1 MKAIAL
7 QICLIGFMLQDAENL
22 HQTESDGIN
31 WLSFEELDEKID
43 QEPKKVLIYFTTS
56 WCTYCRKMDKEVFTN
71 AQVIKAI
78 NQNYYAVKFD
88 AESTKEVIFDRVTFR
103 NLSPKNS
110 RSRGIHELAL
120 LLAQNQGQF
129 APPTFIFLDE
139 NFEVRSRFFEYLHS
153 QRLIEV
159 LEASH

>member
-1 MKAIAL
+1 MKALIL

-71 AQVIKAI
+71 AQVIKVI
-78 NQNYYAVKFD
+78 NQDYYAVKFD
-88 AESTKEVIFDRVTFR
+88 AESENEVKFITKRKYK
-103 NLSPKNS
+103 LS
-110 RSRGIHELAL
+110 I
-120 LLAQNQGQF
+120 
-129 APPTFIFLDE
+129 
-139 NFEVRSRFFEYLHS
+139 
-153 QRLIEV
+153 
-159 LEASH
+159 